1 MGRMADIDEVMYSC
15 GLEILHPG
23 GIEKTDELATMC
35 GIAKDKE
42 VLDIGCGKGTTAC
55 YLAEKYGCRVVGL
68 DCSERMVEY
77 SRAKAREKGLEERV
91 RFEVGDALKLPFA
104 DESFDIVLAECT
116 TTLLD
121 KEKAFAEFLRVT
133 RRGGWIGDS
142 EMTWQAPPPEALVK
156 KLYDLW
162 EGFGTMTLAEWKA
175 FLEKKGLAEV
185 QTADFSRTIDDMEK
199 SMKAGLG
206 YRGMAKMCMKL
217 LVRSDL
223 RRAMGEYRKL
233 AKEYRG
239 YIGYGCVAGRKE
251 G

>member
-1 MGRMADIDEVMYSC
+1 
-15 GLEILHPG
+15 
-23 GIEKTDELATMC
+23 
-35 GIAKDKE
+35 
-42 VLDIGCGKGTTAC
+42 
-55 YLAEKYGCRVVGL
+55 
-68 DCSERMVEY
+68 
-77 SRAKAREKGLEERV
+77 
-91 RFEVGDALKLPFA
+91 
-104 DESFDIVLAECT
+104 
-116 TTLLD
+116 
-121 KEKAFAEFLRVT
+121 
-133 RRGGWIGDS
+133 
-142 EMTWQAPPPEALVK
+142 
-156 KLYDLW
+156 
-162 EGFGTMTLAEWKA
+162 
-175 FLEKKGLAEV
+175 V